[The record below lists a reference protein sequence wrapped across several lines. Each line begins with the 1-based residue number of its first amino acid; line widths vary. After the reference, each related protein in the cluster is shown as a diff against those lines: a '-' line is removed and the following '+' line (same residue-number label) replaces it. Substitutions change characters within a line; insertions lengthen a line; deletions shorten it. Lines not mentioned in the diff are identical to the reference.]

1 MYDTVLGAQLAA
13 IALIKGGIF
22 GKEADGFARTVIE
35 EAGYG
40 DEFGHSLGHGTGL
53 AAHENP
59 RVGPNSEDILSDGMV
74 FSVEPGIYIPGWGGV
89 RIEDLAVI
97 ENGVINVL
105 SKGRK

>member
-1 MYDTVLGAQLAA
+1 M
-13 IALIKGGIF
+13 
-22 GKEADGFARTVIE
+22 IE

-40 DEFGHSLGHGTGL
+40 EEFGHSLGHGTGL

-74 FSVEPGIYIPGWGGV
+74 FSVEPGIYLPGWGGI